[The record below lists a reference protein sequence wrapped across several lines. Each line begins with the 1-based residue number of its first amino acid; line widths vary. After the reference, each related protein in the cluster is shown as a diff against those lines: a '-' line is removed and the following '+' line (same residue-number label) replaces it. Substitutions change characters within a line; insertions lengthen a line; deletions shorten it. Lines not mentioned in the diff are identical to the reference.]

1 MAVAGLRR
9 LPVPLRHDQ
18 ASDLVLPTNLVESRE
33 SCVDEAAAVQRRSL
47 QRRSLQRRRDLLPA
61 GPLGQDWVC
70 KLWGLKRTTG
80 LQTEQDRG
88 GHRDMVHGK
97 LWG

>member
-1 MAVAGLRR
+1 M
-9 LPVPLRHDQ
+9 
-18 ASDLVLPTNLVESRE
+18 
-33 SCVDEAAAVQRRSL
+33 DEAAAVQRRSL

-80 LQTEQDRG
+80 LQTEQDNP
-88 GHRDMVHGK
+88 DMVHGK